1 MSGLV
6 GTSTTRSMLCGK
18 PLDTARFWVRFNG
31 NTPVIQES
39 FNCASL
45 SRSSG
50 GIFVLTFIDP
60 MPTTN
65 YCVLAVS
72 SQSQTLLGTTNT
84 ANVTIECRNASNS
97 ATNTDKIAV
106 AIFID

>member
-6 GTSTTRSMLCGK
+6 GFSYSRSMILGR
-18 PLDTARFWVRFNG
+18 PLDAARFWVRFNG
-31 NTPVIQES
+31 NTPAIQES
-39 FNCASL
+39 YNCASL

-60 MPTTN
+60 MPTGN
-65 YCVLAVS
+65 YAVIAVS
-72 SQSQTLLGTTNT
+72 SQSQTLLGTTKST
-84 ANVTIECRNASNS
+84 DVTVETRNIGNS
-97 ATNTDKIAV
+97 AVNTDKIAV